1 MGLIRPLTKDNLWFP
16 ALFFRAMNLFDG
28 IERPDEE
35 EIYRRF
41 RLFDEV
47 TAAEYL
53 GSPILFWNRIRC
65 FVYAAAR
72 CDFHRWRVIQQN
84 RLLHQLCRFRHWRRK
99 SVSRYVAW
107 GFKEPIAQVFLPQ
120 LIEHYPD
127 LRYILVVRQPLAMAS
142 SSNQWQQRLWG
153 PIFGIEG
160 DSISTSLEYWHR
172 ANQRNLDLM
181 RRLGDR
187 GFVLRYEDLCEHPRD
202 VIEQLRR
209 FVSAP
214 RVTADLA
221 MMVQPS
227 TRDVQRHRL
236 DLAADALE
244 RAESLFDSLV
254 TGPLSEVEG

>member
-1 MGLIRPLTKDNLWFP
+1 
-16 ALFFRAMNLFDG
+16 
-28 IERPDEE
+28 
-35 EIYRRF
+35 
-41 RLFDEV
+41 
-47 TAAEYL
+47 
-53 GSPILFWNRIRC
+53 
-65 FVYAAAR
+65 
-72 CDFHRWRVIQQN
+72 
-84 RLLHQLCRFRHWRRK
+84 
-99 SVSRYVAW
+99 VSRYVAW